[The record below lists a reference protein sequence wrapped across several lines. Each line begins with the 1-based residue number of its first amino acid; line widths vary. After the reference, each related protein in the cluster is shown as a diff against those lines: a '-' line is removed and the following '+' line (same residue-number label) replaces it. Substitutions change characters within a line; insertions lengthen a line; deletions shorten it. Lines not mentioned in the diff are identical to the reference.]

1 MQQHLMQQDM
11 HYVNVAQGLA
21 FCGQAPASYA
31 SGLQVEVMRM
41 QAQTQ
46 AQLLAQH
53 EAQARVSSCL
63 SGA

>member
-1 MQQHLMQQDM
+1 M